1 VIGRGEGCTSGCN
14 VWVVGVG
21 SVGPTGVGGVVLRS
35 AGVEVGVV
43 GAAGCTVT
51 AGCTVMEEKSNG
63 RGWSSGIRRSRA
75 SDTGRR
81 GSWMEVL
88 VVALGIGVGA

>member
-1 VIGRGEGCTSGCN
+1 VL
-14 VWVVGVG
+14 G
-21 SVGPTGVGGVVLRS
+21 SAGVGGVVIGS
-35 AGVEVGVV
+35 AGVEIAVGP
-43 GAAGCTVT
+43 AGI

-75 SDTGRR
+75 SDTGRS

-88 VVALGIGVGA
+88 VVALEVDGGS

>member
-1 VIGRGEGCTSGCN
+1 MIGRGEGCTSGCN
-14 VWVVGVG
+14 VWVVSVG
-21 SVGPTGVGGVVLRS
+21 SVGPAGVGGLVLGS
-35 AGVEVGVV
+35 AGVEVVVV
-43 GAAGCTVT
+43 GASGCTVT

-63 RGWSSGIRRSRA
+63 RGRSSGIRRSIA

-88 VVALGIGVGA
+88 VVALGIDVDA